1 MEAAAA
7 GGDVIRIIRIEKNLP
22 KKKGFVPNSAA
33 NLIFHKQSKI
43 VFMSSKLGYIN
54 WIRVRSR
61 KEMQRSNRVYV
72 LQTNLGR
79 SWSHSSRL
87 YEDSRHFISK
97 EDKKPA
103 YQTFDKENNFRYA
116 TQVFFKVLIS
126 FENLHESLFRCR
138 LSVNGKKS
146 DIPLIGDF
154 PVFLFERTT
163 SSVAIFSILDVLHEK
178 NR

>member
-1 MEAAAA
+1 MWNGSSSSSRE
-7 GGDVIRIIRIEKNLP
+7 DVIRIIRIEKNLP

-79 SWSHSSRL
+79 SWSHSSKL

-97 EDKKPA
+97 EDKKPHVRHLIRKA
-103 YQTFDKENNFRYA
+103 IFVMPRKCFSKCWFLLKICTNPFSDVDFLWTAKSRIFRWLG
-116 TQVFFKVLIS
+116 TSRFFCLGEQRVALL
-126 FENLHESLFRCR
+126 FSLF
-138 LSVNGKKS
+138 
-146 DIPLIGDF
+146 
-154 PVFLFERTT
+154 
-163 SSVAIFSILDVLHEK
+163 
-178 NR
+178 